1 MAIVA
6 AMRAKPSFR
15 SFTLGGSS
23 GMVVGSGSLDGPRV
37 HRSADSAWI
46 EPSVDGHVKPTGAE
60 MVRTGCRAPGRPWP
74 GRRTGVPCR
83 GRRTGANTPS
93 QSEGEHLADGQSPT
107 VRGSQ
112 RTTNHTRLSGNPV
125 RVERAERRLTPRVR
139 ARAMQSASEVLVDS
153 HTHRIVQVGE
163 WRTTACME
171 ECSMSWSELC
181 ASSDGIFSRRLNT
194 SSVEGGLFSG
204 QACTTNTFVAGR
216 NVRDWVSPQVSLMY
230 YVLL

>member
-6 AMRAKPSFR
+6 AMRATR
-15 SFTLGGSS
+15 SFTFGGSG

-46 EPSVDGHVKPTGAE
+46 EPSVDGRVKPTGTE
-60 MVRTGCRAPGRPWP
+60 TVRTVCRAPGRAWP
-74 GRRTGVPCR
+74 GRWTGVPCR
-83 GRRTGANTPS
+83 RRRTGANTPS

-107 VRGSQ
+107 VRGSE

-125 RVERAERRLTPRVR
+125 RAERAERRRTPRVR
-139 ARAMQSASEVLVDS
+139 ARAMQSAAEALVDS
-153 HTHRIVQVGE
+153 HTHRIVPVGE

-171 ECSMSWSELC
+171 KRNTSWSELC
-181 ASSDGIFSRRLNT
+181 ASSDGNLSRRLNT

-204 QACTTNTFVAGR
+204 RACATNTFVAGEGGR
-216 NVRDWVSPQVSLMY
+216 NVRDWVSPQVSLM
-230 YVLL
+230 